1 VTALAPGSVSMR
13 LYPHNELDD
22 PVAVVEEQ
30 RVQARLAAESGF
42 AGVMT
47 SEHHGGFAGYAPN
60 PLQAAGWLLD
70 AMPSG
75 WCAPCPLL
83 LPLRPVALVAEEVAW
98 LAARFPGR
106 VAVGVAPGALPL
118 DFEAMGVPFDEK
130 VERFRADLPRLVAM
144 LRGEDLGPLAGDL
157 ALSACRDRPVPV
169 ISTAL
174 SPGAV
179 RRAAAA
185 GAGIVYDGASALD
198 RLRVLSDAY
207 DQAGG
212 RGPKVLIR
220 RVWLGAPPRE
230 AFDRQ
235 AEVYRSYSPAAA
247 QEHWRGHGF
256 LTHDDGASLAAEL
269 AAALDDA
276 GADTLN
282 LRVHVPGVT
291 PEQARDQIARLGT
304 EVLPHLTGTD

>member
-1 VTALAPGSVSMR
+1 MIDCTLGRGVGGGLLECLRVLTLLGVHELGAALSAPRARTVPVCLGPRARMAPVS
-13 LYPHNELDD
+13 
-22 PVAVVEEQ
+22 
-30 RVQARLAAESGF
+30 
-42 AGVMT
+42 
-47 SEHHGGFAGYAPN
+47 
-60 PLQAAGWLLD
+60 
-70 AMPSG
+70 
-75 WCAPCPLL
+75 L

-118 DFEAMGVPFDEK
+118 DFEAMGVPFEEK
-130 VERFRADLPRLVAM
+130 LDRFRADLPRLVAM
-144 LRGEDLGPLAGDL
+144 LHGDDLDPLAGDL
-157 ALSACRDRPVPV
+157 ALARCKEHPVPV

-198 RLRVLSDAY
+198 RLRTLSDAY

-212 RGPKVLIR
+212 DGPKVLIR

-235 AEVYRSYSPAAA
+235 EA
-247 QEHWRGHGF
+247 
-256 LTHDDGASLAAEL
+256 
-269 AAALDDA
+269 
-276 GADTLN
+276 
-282 LRVHVPGVT
+282 
-291 PEQARDQIARLGT
+291 
-304 EVLPHLTGTD
+304 

>member
-1 VTALAPGSVSMR
+1 MTAVARRSVSLR
-13 LYPHNELDD
+13 LYPHNELGD
-22 PVAVVEEQ
+22 PTAVVEEQ
-30 RVQARLAAESGF
+30 RAQARLAVVAGF

-60 PLQAAGWLLD
+60 PLQASGWLLD
-70 AMPSG
+70 AMPGG

-98 LAARFPGR
+98 LAARFPNR
-106 VAVGVAPGALPL
+106 VAVGVAPGALPV
-118 DFEAMGVPFDEK
+118 DFEVMGVPFDEK
-130 VERFRADLPRLVAM
+130 VDRFREGLPRLAAM
-144 LRGEDLGPLAGDL
+144 LRGEDLGPLEGDL
-157 ALSACRDRPVPV
+157 ALAACRERPVPV

-185 GAGIVYDGASALD
+185 GAGIVYDGASALE
-198 RLRVLSDAY
+198 RLRTLSDTY
-207 DQAGG
+207 DEAGG
-212 RGPKVLIR
+212 AGPKVLIR
-220 RVWLGAPPRE
+220 RVWLGDPPRD

-247 QEHWRGHGF
+247 QAHWRDHGF
-256 LTHDDGASLAAEL
+256 LCHDEGPALADEL
-269 AAALDDA
+269 VAALASA

-282 LRVHVPGVT
+282 LRVQVPGIT
-291 PEQARDQIARLGT
+291 PAQAREQITRLGA
-304 EVLPHLTGTD
+304 EVLPHLG